1 MKALVGNYAEFVD
14 ACAPHSGAR
23 GTDSWSWL
31 LEQLKDND
39 DVVPSEV
46 TKALGLSSGI
56 TFSVLAEQCL
66 GRTGNSI

>member
-1 MKALVGNYAEFVD
+1 MD
-14 ACAPHSGAR
+14 ACAPHSRAR
-23 GTDSWSWL
+23 GADSWTWL
-31 LEQLKDND
+31 LEQLKDNS

-66 GRTGNSI
+66 GRSDDFSRRPKSIYMHR